1 MFTFAAINITNL
13 KMGLH
18 NDIIL
23 LWGLGIDAW
32 ITIITVMAVIAVML
46 LTKVRTDAV
55 MLIAIGVLFATGV
68 LDAKETCSG
77 FSSGTVVVTGVL
89 AVVMAGL
96 RYTGVLQWMMK
107 HIFGLPDRYPTALLR
122 MMVPVSMLSAFISNT
137 MLTMLFGNVLKRWSR
152 KLGIA
157 PSKLYLPMVYAVQMG
172 GVCTLIGTSTNIV
185 VADLYENA
193 TGKTMNMFSILVP
206 GALCLVVGIM
216 FIVAM
221 RRWLPERKAPEAAF
235 EAAFDYTVE
244 LLVPSDN
251 ANICKTLGEAG
262 LFHVKGG
269 NLIAIHHFDHDPS
282 FLSEDEFVM
291 GGDRLVYAGQID
303 EILELKETHDLVV
316 SDHPVR
322 SMNEINKNYELRIA
336 FVNFYSKLIGKT
348 IGGSTLER
356 ENNLILVAVARRGK
370 RIEASPR
377 EVELQAG
384 DTLLFECPSKTN
396 TYAEHLAPLLQFSDF
411 QEVVKIGPHAIVS
424 SLIMTAMMILT
435 ALNVVSLLHGT
446 VLAALA
452 MLVFNCCSVNQA
464 MDAIN
469 WRALMSL
476 AGSIVLGMAIAKTG
490 IAQKIA
496 FGVISMVGTQPIFI
510 MLGVCLAAMLV
521 TQLVENV
528 AVTAMFFPIMYEA
541 AVQIG
546 YEPAPFLLALMIA
559 ANASYSTPIAASP
572 NMLVYGPGG
581 YRFSDYMRIGIPLT
595 IIVTV
600 TGVAAVI
607 FAFPLVKL

>member
-1 MFTFAAINITNL
+1 
-13 KMGLH
+13 MGLH
-18 NDIIL
+18 NDIFL
-23 LWGLGIDAW
+23 LWGFSIDAW
-32 ITIITVMAVIAVML
+32 ITIATVMAVIVVML

-55 MLIAIGVLFATGV
+55 MLIAISVLFVTGV
-68 LDAKETCSG
+68 LDAKEMCSG
-77 FSSGTVVVTGVL
+77 FSAGTVVVTGVL

-96 RYTGVLQWMMK
+96 RYTGVLQWMLK
-107 HIFGLPDRYPTALLR
+107 HVFGLPARYTTALLR
-122 MMVPVSMLSAFISNT
+122 MMVPVSMLSAFVSNT
-137 MLTMLFGNVLKRWSR
+137 MLTILFGNVVKRWAR
-152 KLGIA
+152 KLNTA

-206 GALCLVVGIM
+206 GALCLVVGIV
-216 FIVAM
+216 FIVAV
-221 RRWLPERKAPEAAF
+221 RRWLPERKSPEEAF

-251 ANICKTLGEAG
+251 PNICKTLGEAG
-262 LFHVKGG
+262 LFNVKGG
-269 NLIAIHHFDHDPS
+269 NLIAIRHFDHDPS
-282 FLSEDEFVM
+282 VLSEDEFVM

-303 EILELKETHDLVV
+303 EILELKETHNLVV
-316 SDHPVR
+316 SDHHIR
-322 SMNEINKNYELRIA
+322 SMNEINNNYELRIA

-348 IGGSTLER
+348 IGESTLER
-356 ENNLILVAVARRGK
+356 DNNMVLVAVARRGK
-370 RIEASPR
+370 RIEAAPR

-384 DTLLFECPSKTN
+384 DTLLFECPRKTN
-396 TYAEHLAPLLQFSDF
+396 TYAEHLASMLQFSDF
-411 QEVVKIGPHAIVS
+411 HEVVKVGPNTIIS
-424 SLIMTAMMILT
+424 SLIMTTMMILT
-435 ALNVVSLLHGT
+435 AMNVVSLLYGT

-452 MLVFNCCSVNQA
+452 MLLFRCCTINQA
-464 MDAIN
+464 MDSIS

-490 IAQKIA
+490 IAQKVA
-496 FGVISMVGTQPIFI
+496 FAVISMVGTQPILV
-510 MLGVCLAAMLV
+510 MLGVCLAAMLI

-528 AVTAMFFPIMYEA
+528 AVTAMFFPIMYQA
-541 AVQIG
+541 AVQVG

-581 YRFSDYMRIGIPLT
+581 YRFTDYMRIGIPLT
-595 IIVTV
+595 LIVTI

-607 FAFPLVKL
+607 LAYPLVRL

>member
-32 ITIITVMAVIAVML
+32 LTIITVMAVITVML

>member
-1 MFTFAAINITNL
+1 ME
-13 KMGLH
+13 LH
-18 NDIIL
+18 NDMIL
-23 LWGLGIDAW
+23 LWGLSTDAW
-32 ITIITVMAVIAVML
+32 ITIATVITIIAVML

-55 MLIAIGVLFATGV
+55 MLIAISVLFVTGV
-68 LDAKETCSG
+68 LDAKEMCSG
-77 FSSGTVVVTGVL
+77 FSAGTVVVTGVL

-96 RYTGVLQWMMK
+96 RYTGVLQWMLK
-107 HIFGLPDRYPTALLR
+107 HVFGLPKNFPTALLR
-122 MMVPVSMLSAFISNT
+122 MMVPVSIMSAFISNT

-152 KLGIA
+152 KLNIA

-193 TGKTMNMFSILVP
+193 TGKTMNIFSILVP
-206 GALCLVVGIM
+206 GALCLVVGIV
-216 FIVAM
+216 FLIAI
-221 RRWLPERKAPEAAF
+221 RRWLPERKSPEEAF

-251 ANICKTLGEAG
+251 PNICKTLGEAG

-303 EILELKETHDLVV
+303 EILELKETHNLVV

-322 SMNEINKNYELRIA
+322 SMDEINKNYELRIA

-348 IGGSTLER
+348 IGDSTVER

-384 DTLLFECPSKTN
+384 DTLLFECPRKTN

-411 QEVVKIGPHAIVS
+411 QEVVKIGPNTIVS
-424 SLIMTAMMILT
+424 SLIMTVMMILT

-452 MLVFNCCSVNQA
+452 MLLFRCCTINQA
-464 MDAIN
+464 MNSIS

-476 AGSIVLGMAIAKTG
+476 AGSIVLGTAIAKTG

-496 FGVISMVGTQPIFI
+496 LGVISMVGTNPVLI
-510 MLGVCLAAMLV
+510 MLGVCLAAMLI

-528 AVTAMFFPIMYEA
+528 AVTAMFFPIMYQA
-541 AVQIG
+541 AVQVG
-546 YEPAPFLLALMIA
+546 YESAPFLLALMIA

-581 YRFSDYMRIGIPLT
+581 YRFTDYMRIGIPLT
-595 IIVTV
+595 IIVTI

-607 FAFPLVKL
+607 LAYPLVKL

>member
-32 ITIITVMAVIAVML
+32 LTIITVMAVITVML

-322 SMNEINKNYELRIA
+322 STNEINKNYELRIA

-510 MLGVCLAAMLV
+510 MLGVCLAAMLI

-528 AVTAMFFPIMYEA
+528 AVTAMFFPIMYQA
-541 AVQIG
+541 AMQVG

-559 ANASYSTPIAASP
+559 ANASYSTPIAAAP

-595 IIVTV
+595 IIVTI

-607 FAFPLVKL
+607 LAYPLVKL

>member
-1 MFTFAAINITNL
+1 MVLHDNMF
-13 KMGLH
+13 
-18 NDIIL
+18 L

-32 ITIITVMAVIAVML
+32 ITITTVMAVIGVML
-46 LTKVRTDAV
+46 LTKVRADAI

-68 LDAKETCSG
+68 LDAKEFCSG

-89 AVVMAGL
+89 GVIMAGL

-107 HIFGLPDRYPTALLR
+107 HVFGLPERYPTALLR
-122 MMVPVSMLSAFISNT
+122 MMVPVSLLSAFISNT
-137 MLTMLFGNVLKRWSR
+137 MLTMLFGNVLKRWAR
-152 KLGIA
+152 KLSIA

-193 TGKTMNMFSILVP
+193 TGKTMNMFSIFLP
-206 GALCLVVGIM
+206 GALCLLVGVV
-216 FIVAM
+216 FIVAF
-221 RRWLPERKAPEAAF
+221 RRWLPERKTPEEAF
-235 EAAFDYTVE
+235 ESTNDYTVE
-244 LLVPSDN
+244 LRVPSDN
-251 ANICKTLGEAG
+251 PNVCKTLGEAG

-269 NLIAIHHFDHDPS
+269 NLIAIHHFDYDPS
-282 FLSEDEFVM
+282 YLSEDEFVM
-291 GGDRLVYAGQID
+291 GGDRLVYAGMID
-303 EILELKETHDLVV
+303 DILELKETHQLVV

-348 IGGSTLER
+348 IGDSSIER

-370 RIEASPR
+370 RIEALPR

-384 DTLLFECPSKTN
+384 DTLLFECPRKTN
-396 TYAEHLAPLLQFSDF
+396 TYVEHLAPLLQFSDF
-411 QEVVKIGPHAIVS
+411 HEVVKIGPNAIVS
-424 SLIMTAMMILT
+424 SLILTAMMILT
-435 ALNVVSLLHGT
+435 AMNVVSLLQGT
-446 VLAALA
+446 VMAALA
-452 MLVFNCCSVNQA
+452 MLVFRCCTINQA
-464 MDAIN
+464 MESVS

-496 FGVISMVGTQPIFI
+496 FGVISMVGSHPVLI
-510 MLGVCLAAMLV
+510 MLGVCLAAMFV

-528 AVTAMFFPIMYEA
+528 AVTAMFFPIMYQA
-541 AVQIG
+541 AVQVG
-546 YEPAPFLLALMIA
+546 YESAPFLLALMIA

-581 YRFSDYMRIGIPLT
+581 YRFTDYMRIGIPLT

-600 TGVAAVI
+600 TGVAAVVL
-607 FAFPLVKL
+607 AYPLVKL

>member
-1 MFTFAAINITNL
+1 MD
-13 KMGLH
+13 LH
-18 NDIIL
+18 NDMIL
-23 LWGLGIDAW
+23 LWGLSLDAW
-32 ITIITVMAVIAVML
+32 ITIATVITIITVML

-55 MLIAIGVLFATGV
+55 MLIAISVLFITGV
-68 LDAKETCSG
+68 LDAKEMCSG
-77 FSSGTVVVTGVL
+77 FSAGTVVVTGVL

-96 RYTGVLQWMMK
+96 RYTGVLQWMLK

-122 MMVPVSMLSAFISNT
+122 MMVPVSMLSAFVSNT
-137 MLTMLFGNVLKRWSR
+137 MLTVLFGNVLKRWAR
-152 KLGIA
+152 KLNTA

-206 GALCLVVGIM
+206 GALCLVVGIV

-221 RRWLPERKAPEAAF
+221 RRWLPERKSPEEAF

-251 ANICKTLGEAG
+251 PNICKTLGEAG

-269 NLIAIHHFDHDPS
+269 NLIDIRHFDHDPS

-303 EILELKETHDLVV
+303 EILELKETHSLVV
-316 SDHPVR
+316 SDHHIR

-348 IGGSTLER
+348 IGNSTLER
-356 ENNLILVAVARRGK
+356 DNNMVLVAVARRGK
-370 RIEASPR
+370 RIEAAPR

-384 DTLLFECPSKTN
+384 DTLLFECPRKTN
-396 TYAEHLAPLLQFSDF
+396 FYSEHLASMLQFSDF
-411 QEVVKIGPHAIVS
+411 HEVVKIGPHAIIS

-435 ALNVVSLLHGT
+435 AMNVVSLLYGT
-446 VLAALA
+446 VLAALS
-452 MLVFNCCSVNQA
+452 MLLFRCCTINQA
-464 MDAIN
+464 MDSVS

-496 FGVISMVGTQPIFI
+496 FTVISMVGTQPIPV
-510 MLGVCLAAMLV
+510 MLGVCLAAMLI
-521 TQLVENV
+521 TQFVENV
-528 AVTAMFFPIMYEA
+528 AVTAMFFPIMYQA
-541 AVQIG
+541 AVQVG
-546 YEPAPFLLALMIA
+546 YDPAPFLLALMIA

-572 NMLVYGPGG
+572 NMMVYGPGG
-581 YRFSDYMRIGIPLT
+581 YHFSDYMPIGIPLT
-595 IIVTV
+595 IIVTI

-607 FAFPLVKL
+607 LAYPLVKL

>member
-1 MFTFAAINITNL
+1 
-13 KMGLH
+13 MGLH

-32 ITIITVMAVIAVML
+32 ITIATVVAVIVVML

-55 MLIAIGVLFATGV
+55 MLIAIGVLFVTGV

-77 FSSGTVVVTGVL
+77 FSAGTVVVTGVL

-96 RYTGVLQWMMK
+96 RYTGVLQWMLK
-107 HIFGLPDRYPTALLR
+107 HVFGLPDRYPTALLR
-122 MMVPVSMLSAFISNT
+122 MMVPVSVLSAFVSNT
-137 MLTMLFGNVLKRWSR
+137 MLTVLFGNVLKRWAR
-152 KLGIA
+152 KLNTA
-157 PSKLYLPMVYAVQMG
+157 PSRLYLPMVYAVQMG

-193 TGKTMNMFSILVP
+193 TGKTMNMFSILLP
-206 GALCLVVGIM
+206 GALCLAVGIV

-221 RRWLPERKAPEAAF
+221 RRWLPERKTPEEAF
-235 EAAFDYTVE
+235 EAAYDYTVE
-244 LLVPSDN
+244 LMVPSDN
-251 ANICKTLGEAG
+251 PNICKTLGEAG

-269 NLIAIHHFDHDPS
+269 NLIDIRHFDHDPS

-291 GGDRLVYAGQID
+291 GGDRLVYTGQID
-303 EILELKETHDLVV
+303 EILELKETHHLVA
-316 SDHPVR
+316 SDHHIR

-336 FVNFYSKLIGKT
+336 FVNFGSRLIGKT
-348 IGGSTLER
+348 IGGSTIER
-356 ENNLILVAVARRGK
+356 DNNLILVAVARRGR
-370 RIEASPR
+370 RIEAAPR

-384 DTLLFECPSKTN
+384 DTLLFECPRKAN
-396 TYAEHLAPLLQFSDF
+396 TYATHLAQLLQFSDF
-411 QEVVKIGPHAIVS
+411 QEVIKVGPNTIVS

-435 ALNVVSLLHGT
+435 AMNVVSLLQGT

-452 MLVFNCCSVNQA
+452 MLLFRCCSINQA
-464 MDAIN
+464 MDSVN

-496 FGVISMVGTQPIFI
+496 TAVVSVVGTQPILI
-510 MLGVCLAAMLV
+510 MLGVCLAAMLI

-528 AVTAMFFPIMYEA
+528 AVTAMFFPIMFQA
-541 AVQIG
+541 AMQVG

-581 YRFSDYMRIGIPLT
+581 YRFTDYMRIGIPLT
-595 IIVTV
+595 LIVTV

-607 FAFPLVKL
+607 LAYPLVKI

>member
-1 MFTFAAINITNL
+1 ME
-13 KMGLH
+13 LH
-18 NDIIL
+18 NDMIL

-32 ITIITVMAVIAVML
+32 ITIATVITIITVML
-46 LTKVRTDAV
+46 FTKVRTDAV
-55 MLIAIGVLFATGV
+55 MLIAIGVLFITGV
-68 LDAKETCSG
+68 LDAKEMCSG
-77 FSSGTVVVTGVL
+77 FSAGTVVVTGVL

-96 RYTGVLQWMMK
+96 RYTGVLQWMLK
-107 HIFGLPDRYPTALLR
+107 HVFGLPNRYPTALLR
-122 MMVPVSMLSAFISNT
+122 MMVPVSMLSAFVSNT
-137 MLTMLFGNVLKRWSR
+137 MLTVLFGNVLKRWAS
-152 KLGIA
+152 KLNTA

-206 GALCLVVGIM
+206 GALCLVVGIV

-221 RRWLPERKAPEAAF
+221 RRWLPERKSPEEAF

-251 ANICKTLGEAG
+251 PNICKTLGEAG

-269 NLIAIHHFDHDPS
+269 NLIDIRHFDHEPS
-282 FLSEDEFVM
+282 YLSEDEFVM

-303 EILELKETHDLVV
+303 EILELKETHSLVV
-316 SDHPVR
+316 SDHHIR

-348 IGGSTLER
+348 IGDSTIER
-356 ENNLILVAVARRGK
+356 DNNMLLVAVARRGK
-370 RIEASPR
+370 RIEAAPR

-384 DTLLFECPSKTN
+384 DTLLFECPRKTK
-396 TYAEHLAPLLQFSDF
+396 TYSEHLASMLQFSDF
-411 QEVVKIGPHAIVS
+411 HEVVKIGPHAIIS
-424 SLIMTAMMILT
+424 SLIMTAMMVLT
-435 ALNVVSLLHGT
+435 AMNVVSLLYGT
-446 VLAALA
+446 VLAALS
-452 MLVFNCCSVNQA
+452 MLIFRCCTINQA
-464 MDAIN
+464 MDSVS

-476 AGSIVLGMAIAKTG
+476 AGSIVLGTAIAKTG

-496 FGVISMVGTQPIFI
+496 FAVISMVGTQPIMV
-510 MLGVCLAAMLV
+510 MLGVCLAAMLI

-528 AVTAMFFPIMYEA
+528 AVTAMFFPIMYQA
-541 AVQIG
+541 AVQVG
-546 YEPAPFLLALMIA
+546 YDPAPFLIALMIA

-595 IIVTV
+595 IIVTI
-600 TGVAAVI
+600 TGVAAVLL
-607 FAFPLVKL
+607 AYPLVKL

>member
-1 MFTFAAINITNL
+1 ME
-13 KMGLH
+13 MH
-18 NDIIL
+18 NDMFL

-32 ITIITVMAVIAVML
+32 ITIATVMAVIGVML

-55 MLIAIGVLFATGV
+55 MLIAIGMLFVTGV

-89 AVVMAGL
+89 CVVMAGL

-107 HIFGLPDRYPTALLR
+107 HVFGLPERYPTALLR
-122 MMVPVSMLSAFISNT
+122 MMLPVSMLSTFISNT

-152 KLGIA
+152 KLSIA

-193 TGKTMNMFSILVP
+193 TGRTMNMFSIFVP
-206 GALCLVVGIM
+206 GAICLLVGIM
-216 FIVAM
+216 FIVAI
-221 RRWLPERKAPEAAF
+221 RRWLPERMSPEEAF
-235 EAAFDYTVE
+235 EATLDYTVE
-244 LLVPSDN
+244 LRVPSDN
-251 ANICKTLGEAG
+251 PNICKTLGEAG

-269 NLIAIHHFDHDPS
+269 NLIGIHHFDHDPS
-282 FLSEDEFVM
+282 LLSEDEFVM

-303 EILELKETHDLVV
+303 EIFALKETHKLVV

-322 SMNEINKNYELRIA
+322 SMSEINKNYELRIA
-336 FVNFYSKLIGKT
+336 FVKFYSKLIGKT
-348 IGGSTLER
+348 ISESTIER
-356 ENNLILVAVARRGK
+356 DNNIILVAVARRGK
-370 RIEASPR
+370 RIEACPR

-384 DTLLFECPSKTN
+384 DTLLFECPLKTK
-396 TYAEHLAPLLQFSDF
+396 TYAERLAPLLQFSDF
-411 QEVVKIGPHAIVS
+411 QEVVKIGPNAVVS
-424 SLIMTAMMILT
+424 SLILTAMMILT
-435 ALNVVSLLHGT
+435 AMNVVSLLQGT
-446 VLAALA
+446 VMAALA
-452 MLVFNCCSVNQA
+452 MLLFRCCTINQA
-464 MDAIN
+464 MESVS

-490 IAQKIA
+490 IAEKIT
-496 FGVISMVGTQPIFI
+496 FGIISMVGTQPVLI

-528 AVTAMFFPIMYEA
+528 AVTAMFFPIMYQA
-541 AVQIG
+541 AVQVG

-581 YRFSDYMRIGIPLT
+581 YRFTDYMRIGIPLT
-595 IIVTV
+595 LIVTI
-600 TGVAAVI
+600 TGVVAVI
-607 FAFPLVKL
+607 LTYPLVKI

>member
-1 MFTFAAINITNL
+1 
-13 KMGLH
+13 MGLH
-18 NDIIL
+18 NDFFL
-23 LWGLGIDAW
+23 LWGFSIDAW
-32 ITIITVMAVIAVML
+32 ITIATVMVVIVVML

-77 FSSGTVVVTGVL
+77 FSAGTVVVTGVL

-96 RYTGVLQWMMK
+96 RYTGVLQWMLK
-107 HIFGLPDRYPTALLR
+107 HIFGLPSSYPTALLR
-122 MMVPVSMLSAFISNT
+122 MMVPVSMLSAFVSNT
-137 MLTMLFGNVLKRWSR
+137 MLTVLFGNVLKRWAR
-152 KLGIA
+152 KLNIA

-206 GALCLVVGIM
+206 GALCLVVGVV
-216 FIVAM
+216 FIVVM
-221 RRWLPERKAPEAAF
+221 RRWLPERKSPEEAF
-235 EAAFDYTVE
+235 EAAYDYTVE

-251 ANICKTLGEAG
+251 PNICKTLGEAG

-269 NLIAIHHFDHDPS
+269 NLIDIRHFDHDPS

-303 EILELKETHDLVV
+303 EILELKETHNLVV
-316 SDHPVR
+316 SDHHIR

-336 FVNFYSKLIGKT
+336 FVNFGSRLIGST

-356 ENNLILVAVARRGK
+356 DNNLILVAVARRGK
-370 RIEASPR
+370 RIEAAPR

-384 DTLLFECPSKTN
+384 DTLLFECPRKTN
-396 TYAEHLAPLLQFSDF
+396 TYADHLASQLQFSDF
-411 QEVVKIGPHAIVS
+411 QEMVKVGPNAIVS
-424 SLIMTAMMILT
+424 SLIMVAMMILT
-435 ALNVVSLLHGT
+435 AMNVVSLLHGT

-452 MLVFNCCSVNQA
+452 MLLFRCCTINQA
-464 MDAIN
+464 MDSVN

-476 AGSIVLGMAIAKTG
+476 AGSIVLGMAISKTG
-490 IAQKIA
+490 IAQVIA
-496 FGVISMVGTQPIFI
+496 FSVINMVGTQPILV
-510 MLGVCLAAMLV
+510 MLGVCLAAMLI

-528 AVTAMFFPIMYEA
+528 AVTAMFFPIMYQA
-541 AVQIG
+541 AMQVG

-581 YRFSDYMRIGIPLT
+581 YRFTDYMRIGIPLT
-595 IIVTV
+595 LIVTV

-607 FAFPLVKL
+607 LAYPLVKF

>member
-1 MFTFAAINITNL
+1 
-13 KMGLH
+13 MGLL
-18 NDIIL
+18 NDNIL
-23 LWGLGIDAW
+23 LWGFSIDAW
-32 ITIITVMAVIAVML
+32 MTIATVMAVIIVML
-46 LTKVRTDAV
+46 TTKVRTDAV
-55 MLIAIGVLFATGV
+55 MLIAIGVLFVTGV

-77 FSSGTVVVTGVL
+77 FSAGTVVVTGVL

-96 RYTGVLQWMMK
+96 RYTGVLQWMLK
-107 HIFGLPDRYPTALLR
+107 HVFGLPDNYPTALLR
-122 MMVPVSMLSAFISNT
+122 MMVPVSMLSAFVSNT
-137 MLTMLFGNVLKRWSR
+137 MLTVLFGNVLKRWAR
-152 KLGIA
+152 KLNTA

-185 VADLYENA
+185 VADLYESA
-193 TGKTMNMFSILVP
+193 TGRSMNMFSILMP
-206 GALCLVVGIM
+206 GAACLVVGIL

-221 RRWLPERKAPEAAF
+221 RRWLPERKSPEEAF

-251 ANICKTLGEAG
+251 PNICKTLGEAG

-269 NLIAIHHFDHDPS
+269 NLIAIHHFDHEPS
-282 FLSEDEFVM
+282 VLSEDEFVM
-291 GGDRLVYAGQID
+291 GGDRLVYSGQID
-303 EILELKETHDLVV
+303 EILELKETHNLVV
-316 SDHPVR
+316 SDHHIR

-348 IGGSTLER
+348 IGGSTLEQD
-356 ENNLILVAVARRGK
+356 NNMVLVAVARRGK
-370 RIEASPR
+370 RIEAAPR

-384 DTLLFECPSKTN
+384 DTLLFECPRKTN
-396 TYAEHLAPLLQFSDF
+396 TYAEHLAPMLQFSDF
-411 QEVVKIGPHAIVS
+411 QEMIKIGPNTIIS
-424 SLIMTAMMILT
+424 SLIMMAMMILT
-435 ALNVVSLLHGT
+435 AMNVVSLLHGT

-452 MLVFNCCSVNQA
+452 MLLFRCCTINQA
-464 MDAIN
+464 MDSVN

-476 AGSIVLGMAIAKTG
+476 AGSIVLGTAIAKTG
-490 IAQKIA
+490 IAQRIA
-496 FGVISMVGTQPIFI
+496 FAVISIVGTQPIMV
-510 MLGVCLAAMLV
+510 MLGVCLAAMLI

-528 AVTAMFFPIMYEA
+528 AVTAMFFPIMYQA
-541 AVQIG
+541 AMQVG

-581 YRFSDYMRIGIPLT
+581 YRFTDYMRIGIPLT
-595 IIVTV
+595 LIVTV

-607 FAFPLVKL
+607 LAYPLVKI

>member
-1 MFTFAAINITNL
+1 MESPTDLF
-13 KMGLH
+13 
-18 NDIIL
+18 L
-23 LWGLGIDAW
+23 LWGLTIDAW
-32 ITIITVMAVIAVML
+32 ITIVTVITIIAVML
-46 LTKVRTDAV
+46 FSKVRTDAV

-68 LDAKETCSG
+68 LNAKEMCAG
-77 FSSGTVVVTGVL
+77 FSAGTVVVTGVL

-96 RYTGVLQWMMK
+96 RYTGVLQWMLK
-107 HIFGLPDRYPTALLR
+107 HVFGLPNSYPTALLR
-122 MMVPVSMLSAFISNT
+122 MMMPVSILSAFLSNT
-137 MLTMLFGNVLKRWSR
+137 MLTILFGNVLKRWSR
-152 KLGIA
+152 KLNIA
-157 PSKLYLPMVYAVQMG
+157 SSKLYLPMVYAVQMG
-172 GVCTLIGTSTNIV
+172 GVLTLIGTSTNIV
-185 VADLYENA
+185 VADLYETA
-193 TGKTMNMFSILVP
+193 TGRSMNIFSILVP
-206 GALCLVVGIM
+206 GALCLIVGIV
-216 FIVAM
+216 FIILV
-221 RRWLPERKAPEAAF
+221 RRWLPDRKAPEEAF
-235 EAAFDYTVE
+235 EATNEYTVE

-251 ANICKTLGEAG
+251 PNICKTLGEAG

-269 NLIAIHHFDHDPS
+269 NLIDIHHFDHDPS
-282 FLSEDEFVM
+282 FLSDEEFVM

-303 EILELKETHDLVV
+303 EILELKESHHLVV
-316 SDHPVR
+316 SDHPIR

-356 ENNLILVAVARRGK
+356 DNNVILVAVARRGK

-384 DTLLFECPSKTN
+384 DTLLFECPRKSKT
-396 TYAEHLAPLLQFSDF
+396 YATNLASLLQFSDF
-411 QEVVKIGPHAIVS
+411 QEVVKIGPNAIVS
-424 SLIMTAMMILT
+424 SFIMTAMMILT

-452 MLVFNCCSVNQA
+452 MLLFRCCTINQA
-464 MDAIN
+464 MDSIS
-469 WRALMSL
+469 WRSLMSL
-476 AGSIVLGMAIAKTG
+476 AGSIVLGTAIAKTG

-496 FGVISMVGTQPIFI
+496 FGVISMVGTHPVLI
-510 MLGVCLAAMLV
+510 MLGVCLAAMLI

-528 AVTAMFFPIMYEA
+528 AVTAMFFPIMYQA
-541 AVQIG
+541 SVQVG

-581 YRFSDYMRIGIPLT
+581 YRFTDYMRIGIPLT
-595 IIVTV
+595 IIVTI

-607 FAFPLVKL
+607 LAYPLERL

>member
-1 MFTFAAINITNL
+1 
-13 KMGLH
+13 MGLL
-18 NDIIL
+18 NNIFL

-32 ITIITVMAVIAVML
+32 ITIATVMAVIAVML
-46 LTKVRTDAV
+46 FTKVRTDAV

-96 RYTGVLQWMMK
+96 RYTGVLQWMLK
-107 HIFGLPDRYPTALLR
+107 HVFGLPKNYPTALLR
-122 MMVPVSMLSAFISNT
+122 MMVPVSMLSAFVSNT

-152 KLGIA
+152 KLSIA

-193 TGKTMNMFSILVP
+193 TGKTMNIFSILVP
-206 GALCLVVGIM
+206 GALCLVVGILC
-216 FIVAM
+216 IVAM
-221 RRWLPERKAPEAAF
+221 RRWLPERKSPEEAF
-235 EAAFDYTVE
+235 EAAYDYTVE

-251 ANICKTLGEAG
+251 PNICKTLGEAG

-269 NLIAIHHFDHDPS
+269 NLMDIRHFDHDPA
-282 FLSEDEFVM
+282 FLSENEFVM
-291 GGDRLVYAGQID
+291 GGDRLVYTGQID
-303 EILELKETHDLVV
+303 EILELKETHNLVV
-316 SDHPVR
+316 SDHHIR

-336 FVNFYSKLIGKT
+336 FVNFYSRLIGKT
-348 IGGSTLER
+348 IGDSTLER
-356 ENNLILVAVARRGK
+356 DNNLILVAVARRGK
-370 RIEASPR
+370 RIEEAPR

-384 DTLLFECPSKTN
+384 DTLLFECPRKTN
-396 TYAEHLAPLLQFSDF
+396 TYAEHLAPLLQFSEF
-411 QEVVKIGPHAIVS
+411 QEVIKIGPNAIVS
-424 SLIMTAMMILT
+424 SLIMTVMMVLT
-435 ALNVVSLLHGT
+435 ALNVVTLLHGT
-446 VLAALA
+446 VLAALV
-452 MLVFNCCSVNQA
+452 MLLFRCCSINQA
-464 MDAIN
+464 MNSIS

-490 IAQKIA
+490 IAQKTA
-496 FGVISMVGTQPIFI
+496 LAVISMVGTHPVLI

-528 AVTAMFFPIMYEA
+528 AVTAMFFPIMYQA
-541 AVQIG
+541 AIQVG

-581 YRFSDYMRIGIPLT
+581 YRFTDYMRIGIPLT

-607 FAFPLVKL
+607 LAYPLVKL

>member
-1 MFTFAAINITNL
+1 ME
-13 KMGLH
+13 LH
-18 NDIIL
+18 NDMIL
-23 LWGLGIDAW
+23 LWGLSIDAW
-32 ITIITVMAVIAVML
+32 ITIATVITIIAVML

-55 MLIAIGVLFATGV
+55 MLIAISVLFVTGV
-68 LDAKETCSG
+68 LDAKEMCSG
-77 FSSGTVVVTGVL
+77 FSAGTVVVTGVL

-96 RYTGVLQWMMK
+96 RYTGVLQWMLK
-107 HIFGLPDRYPTALLR
+107 HIFGLPDRYTTALLR
-122 MMVPVSMLSAFISNT
+122 MMVPVSMLSAFVSNT
-137 MLTMLFGNVLKRWSR
+137 MLTILFGNVVKRWAR
-152 KLGIA
+152 KLNTV

-206 GALCLVVGIM
+206 GALCLVVGIV
-216 FIVAM
+216 FIVAV
-221 RRWLPERKAPEAAF
+221 RRWLPERKSPEEAF

-251 ANICKTLGEAG
+251 PNICKTLGEAG

-269 NLIAIHHFDHDPS
+269 NLIAIRHFDHDPS
-282 FLSEDEFVM
+282 VLSEDEFVM

-303 EILELKETHDLVV
+303 DILELKETHNLVV
-316 SDHPVR
+316 SDHHIR
-322 SMNEINKNYELRIA
+322 SMNEINNNYELRIA

-356 ENNLILVAVARRGK
+356 DNNMVLVAVARRGK
-370 RIEASPR
+370 RIEAAPR

-384 DTLLFECPSKTN
+384 DTLLFECPRKTN
-396 TYAEHLAPLLQFSDF
+396 TYAEHLASMLQFSDF
-411 QEVVKIGPHAIVS
+411 HEVVKIGPNTIIS

-435 ALNVVSLLHGT
+435 AMNVVSLLYGT
-446 VLAALA
+446 VLAALS
-452 MLVFNCCSVNQA
+452 MLLFRCCTINQA
-464 MDAIN
+464 MDSIS

-496 FGVISMVGTQPIFI
+496 FAVISMVGTQPILV
-510 MLGVCLAAMLV
+510 MLGVCLAAMLI
-521 TQLVENV
+521 TQFVENV
-528 AVTAMFFPIMYEA
+528 AVTAMFFPIMYQA
-541 AVQIG
+541 AVQVG

-595 IIVTV
+595 IIVTI

-607 FAFPLVKL
+607 LAYPLVKL

>member
-1 MFTFAAINITNL
+1 MHSD
-13 KMGLH
+13 M
-18 NDIIL
+18 IL
-23 LWGLGIDAW
+23 LWGLSIDAW
-32 ITIITVMAVIAVML
+32 ITIATVMTIIAVML
-46 LTKVRTDAV
+46 FSKVRTDAV
-55 MLIAIGVLFATGV
+55 MLIAIGVLFITGV

-77 FSSGTVVVTGVL
+77 FSAGTVVVTGVL

-107 HIFGLPDRYPTALLR
+107 HVFGLPDRYPTALLR
-122 MMVPVSMLSAFISNT
+122 MMVPISMLSAFVSNT
-137 MLTMLFGNVLKRWSR
+137 MLTVLFGNVLKRWAR
-152 KLGIA
+152 KLNIA

-172 GVCTLIGTSTNIV
+172 GVCTLVGTSTNIV

-193 TGKTMNMFSILVP
+193 TGKSMNMFSILVP
-206 GALCLVVGIM
+206 GALCLVVGII

-221 RRWLPERKAPEAAF
+221 RRWLPARKAPEEAF
-235 EAAFDYTVE
+235 EAATDYTVE

-251 ANICKTLGEAG
+251 PNICKTLGEAG

-269 NLIAIHHFDHDPS
+269 NLIAIRHFDHDPS
-282 FLSEDEFVM
+282 VLSEDEFVM

-303 EILELKETHDLVV
+303 EILELKETHNLVV
-316 SDHPVR
+316 SDHHIR
-322 SMNEINKNYELRIA
+322 SMNEINQNYELRIA

-348 IGGSTLER
+348 VGGSSIER
-356 ENNLILVAVARRGK
+356 DNNVILVAVARRGR
-370 RIEASPR
+370 RIEAAPR

-384 DTLLFECPSKTN
+384 DTLLFECPRKTN
-396 TYAEHLAPLLQFSDF
+396 TYVEHLAPMLQFSDF
-411 QEVVKIGPHAIVS
+411 QEVVKIGPNAIVS
-424 SLIMTAMMILT
+424 SLIMMAMMVLT
-435 ALNVVSLLHGT
+435 ALNIVSLLQGT

-452 MLVFNCCSVNQA
+452 MLLFRCCTINQA
-464 MDAIN
+464 MDSVS

-496 FGVISMVGTQPIFI
+496 FGVISLVGTHPILI
-510 MLGVCLAAMLV
+510 MLGVCLAAMLI

-528 AVTAMFFPIMYEA
+528 AVTAMFFPIMYQA
-541 AVQIG
+541 AVQVG

-595 IIVTV
+595 LIVTV

-607 FAFPLVKL
+607 LVYPLVKL

>member
-1 MFTFAAINITNL
+1 
-13 KMGLH
+13 MGAH

-32 ITIITVMAVIAVML
+32 ITIATVVAVIVVML

-55 MLIAIGVLFATGV
+55 MLIAIGVLFVTGV

-77 FSSGTVVVTGVL
+77 FSAGTVVVTGVL

-96 RYTGVLQWMMK
+96 RSTGVLQWMLK
-107 HIFGLPDRYPTALLR
+107 HVFGLPDRYPTALLR
-122 MMVPVSMLSAFISNT
+122 MMVPVSVLSAFVSNT
-137 MLTMLFGNVLKRWSR
+137 MLTVLFGNVLKRWAR
-152 KLGIA
+152 KLNTA
-157 PSKLYLPMVYAVQMG
+157 PSRLYLPMVYAVQMG

-193 TGKTMNMFSILVP
+193 TGKTMNMFSILLP
-206 GALCLVVGIM
+206 GALCLAVGIV

-221 RRWLPERKAPEAAF
+221 RRWLPERKTPEEAF
-235 EAAFDYTVE
+235 EAAYDYTVE
-244 LLVPSDN
+244 LMVPSDN
-251 ANICKTLGEAG
+251 PNICKTLGEAG

-269 NLIAIHHFDHDPS
+269 NLIDIRHFDHDPS

-291 GGDRLVYAGQID
+291 GGDRLVYTGQID
-303 EILELKETHDLVV
+303 EILELKETHHLVA
-316 SDHPVR
+316 SDHHIR

-336 FVNFYSKLIGKT
+336 FVNFGSRLIGKT
-348 IGGSTLER
+348 IGGSTIER
-356 ENNLILVAVARRGK
+356 DNNLILVAVARRGR
-370 RIEASPR
+370 RIEAAPR

-384 DTLLFECPSKTN
+384 DTLLFECPRKTN
-396 TYAEHLAPLLQFSDF
+396 TYATHLAQLLQFSDF
-411 QEVVKIGPHAIVS
+411 QEVIKVGPNTIVS

-435 ALNVVSLLHGT
+435 AMNVVSLLQGT

-452 MLVFNCCSVNQA
+452 MLLFRCCSINQA
-464 MDAIN
+464 MDSVN

-496 FGVISMVGTQPIFI
+496 TAVVSVVGTQPILI
-510 MLGVCLAAMLV
+510 MLGVCLAAMLI

-528 AVTAMFFPIMYEA
+528 AVTAMFFPIMFQA
-541 AVQIG
+541 AMQVG

-581 YRFSDYMRIGIPLT
+581 YRFTDYMRIGIPLT
-595 IIVTV
+595 LIVTV

-607 FAFPLVKL
+607 LAYPLVKI

>member
-1 MFTFAAINITNL
+1 
-13 KMGLH
+13 MGLH

-32 ITIITVMAVIAVML
+32 ITIATVVAVIVVML

-55 MLIAIGVLFATGV
+55 MLIAIGVLFVTGV

-77 FSSGTVVVTGVL
+77 FSAGTVVVTGVL

-96 RYTGVLQWMMK
+96 RYTGVLQWMLK
-107 HIFGLPDRYPTALLR
+107 HVFGLPDRYPTALLR
-122 MMVPVSMLSAFISNT
+122 MMVPVSVLSAFVSNT
-137 MLTMLFGNVLKRWSR
+137 MLTVLFGNVLKRWAR
-152 KLGIA
+152 KLNTA
-157 PSKLYLPMVYAVQMG
+157 PSRLYLPMVYAVQMG

-193 TGKTMNMFSILVP
+193 TGKTMNMFSILLP
-206 GALCLVVGIM
+206 GALCLAVGIV

-221 RRWLPERKAPEAAF
+221 RRWLPERKTPEEAF
-235 EAAFDYTVE
+235 EAAYDYTVE
-244 LLVPSDN
+244 LMVPSDN
-251 ANICKTLGEAG
+251 PNICKTLGEAG

-269 NLIAIHHFDHDPS
+269 NLIDIRHFDHDPS

-291 GGDRLVYAGQID
+291 GGDRLVYTGQID
-303 EILELKETHDLVV
+303 EILELKETHNLVA
-316 SDHPVR
+316 SDHHIR

-336 FVNFYSKLIGKT
+336 FVNFGSRLIGKT
-348 IGGSTLER
+348 IGGSTIER
-356 ENNLILVAVARRGK
+356 DNNLILVAVARRGR
-370 RIEASPR
+370 RIEAAPR

-384 DTLLFECPSKTN
+384 DTLLFECPRKTN
-396 TYAEHLAPLLQFSDF
+396 TYATHLAQLLQFSDF
-411 QEVVKIGPHAIVS
+411 QEVIKVGPNTIVS

-435 ALNVVSLLHGT
+435 AMNVVSLLQGT

-452 MLVFNCCSVNQA
+452 MLLFRCCSINQA
-464 MDAIN
+464 MDSVN

-496 FGVISMVGTQPIFI
+496 TAVVSVVGTQPILI
-510 MLGVCLAAMLV
+510 MLGVCLAAMLI

-528 AVTAMFFPIMYEA
+528 AVTAMFFPIMFQA
-541 AVQIG
+541 AMQVG

-581 YRFSDYMRIGIPLT
+581 YRFTDYMRIGIPLT
-595 IIVTV
+595 LIVTV

-607 FAFPLVKL
+607 LAYPLVKI

>member
-1 MFTFAAINITNL
+1 ME
-13 KMGLH
+13 LH
-18 NDIIL
+18 NDMIL
-23 LWGLGIDAW
+23 LWGLSTDAW
-32 ITIITVMAVIAVML
+32 ITIATVITIIAVML

-55 MLIAIGVLFATGV
+55 MLIAISVLFVTGV
-68 LDAKETCSG
+68 LDAKEMCSG
-77 FSSGTVVVTGVL
+77 FSAGTVVVTGVL

-96 RYTGVLQWMMK
+96 RYTGVLQWMLK
-107 HIFGLPDRYPTALLR
+107 HIFGLPDRYTTALLR
-122 MMVPVSMLSAFISNT
+122 MMVPVSMLSAFVSNT
-137 MLTMLFGNVLKRWSR
+137 MLTILFGNVVKRWAR
-152 KLGIA
+152 KLNTV

-206 GALCLVVGIM
+206 GALCLVVGIV
-216 FIVAM
+216 FIVAV
-221 RRWLPERKAPEAAF
+221 RRWLPERKSPEEAF

-251 ANICKTLGEAG
+251 PNICKTLGEAG

-269 NLIAIHHFDHDPS
+269 NLIAIRHFDHDPS
-282 FLSEDEFVM
+282 VLSEDEFVM

-303 EILELKETHDLVV
+303 EILELKETHNLVV
-316 SDHPVR
+316 SDHHIR
-322 SMNEINKNYELRIA
+322 SMNEINNNYELRIA

-356 ENNLILVAVARRGK
+356 DNNMVLVAVARRGK
-370 RIEASPR
+370 RIEAAPR

-384 DTLLFECPSKTN
+384 DTLLFECPRKTN
-396 TYAEHLAPLLQFSDF
+396 TCAEHLASMLQFSDF
-411 QEVVKIGPHAIVS
+411 HEVVKIGPNTIIS
-424 SLIMTAMMILT
+424 SLIMTVMMILT
-435 ALNVVSLLHGT
+435 AMNVVSLLYGT
-446 VLAALA
+446 VLAALS
-452 MLVFNCCSVNQA
+452 MLLFRCCTINQA
-464 MDAIN
+464 MDSIS

-496 FGVISMVGTQPIFI
+496 FAVISMVGTQPILV
-510 MLGVCLAAMLV
+510 MLGVCLAAMLI

-528 AVTAMFFPIMYEA
+528 AVTAMFFPIMYQA
-541 AVQIG
+541 AVQVG

-595 IIVTV
+595 VIVTI

-607 FAFPLVKL
+607 LAYPLVKL

>member
-1 MFTFAAINITNL
+1 
-13 KMGLH
+13 MGLL
-18 NDIIL
+18 NDNIL
-23 LWGLGIDAW
+23 LWGFSIDAW
-32 ITIITVMAVIAVML
+32 MTIATVMAVIIVML
-46 LTKVRTDAV
+46 TTKVRTDAV
-55 MLIAIGVLFATGV
+55 MLIAIGVLFVTGV

-77 FSSGTVVVTGVL
+77 FSAGTVVVTGVL

-96 RYTGVLQWMMK
+96 RYTGVLQWMLK
-107 HIFGLPDRYPTALLR
+107 HVFGLPDSYPTALLR
-122 MMVPVSMLSAFISNT
+122 MMVPVSMLSAFVSNT
-137 MLTMLFGNVLKRWSR
+137 MLTVLFGNVLKRWAR
-152 KLGIA
+152 KLNTV

-185 VADLYENA
+185 VADLYESA
-193 TGKTMNMFSILVP
+193 TGKSMNMFSILMP
-206 GALCLVVGIM
+206 GAVCLVVGIL

-221 RRWLPERKAPEAAF
+221 RRWLPERKSPEEAF
-235 EAAFDYTVE
+235 ETAFDYTVE

-251 ANICKTLGEAG
+251 PNICKTLGEAG

-269 NLIAIHHFDHDPS
+269 NLINIRHFDHDPS
-282 FLSEDEFVM
+282 ILSEDEFVM
-291 GGDRLVYAGQID
+291 GGDRLVYSGQID
-303 EILELKETHDLVV
+303 EILELKETHNLVV
-316 SDHPVR
+316 SDHHIR

-356 ENNLILVAVARRGK
+356 DNNMVLVAVARRGK
-370 RIEASPR
+370 RIEAAPR

-384 DTLLFECPSKTN
+384 DTLLFECPRKTN
-396 TYAEHLAPLLQFSDF
+396 TYAEHLASMLQFSDF
-411 QEVVKIGPHAIVS
+411 QEVIKIGPNTIIS
-424 SLIMTAMMILT
+424 SLIMMAMMILT
-435 ALNVVSLLHGT
+435 ALNVVSLLQGT

-452 MLVFNCCSVNQA
+452 MLLFRCCTINQA
-464 MDAIN
+464 MDSVN

-496 FGVISMVGTQPIFI
+496 FAVISMVGTQPIMV
-510 MLGVCLAAMLV
+510 MLGVCLAAMLI

-528 AVTAMFFPIMYEA
+528 AVTAMFFPIMYQA
-541 AVQIG
+541 AVQVG

-581 YRFSDYMRIGIPLT
+581 YRFTDYMRIGIPLT
-595 IIVTV
+595 LIVTV

-607 FAFPLVKL
+607 LAYPLVKL